1 MSNRARATNKEGGR
15 DIAAE
20 RGSTPQG
27 AAETLPGHDPLSGS
41 NTDSSAG
48 PGQLALDDRGNM
60 SWEWADDPQLLADD
74 LAGNTARLRAL
85 APGDLELADDD
96 IAAVNRD
103 LASVKGQ
110 PIAVRKTQRT
120 GYNPYNSGES
130 TKESWKRKRDLRRL
144 GEWIELKKRMRD
156 KPGEG

>member
-1 MSNRARATNKEGGR
+1 MPAPDSPSR
-15 DIAAE
+15 
-20 RGSTPQG
+20 
-27 AAETLPGHDPLSGS
+27 S
-41 NTDSSAG
+41 NTDSMRTA

-74 LAGNTARLRAL
+74 VVGSTARLRAL
-85 APGDLELADDD
+85 APRDLELTDDD

-110 PIAVRKTQRT
+110 RIPVRKTQGA
-120 GYNPYNSGES
+120 GYNPYNSGEP
-130 TKESWKRKRDLRRL
+130 TKQSWRKKRDLRQL
-144 GEWIELKKRMRD
+144 GKWIELKKRMRD